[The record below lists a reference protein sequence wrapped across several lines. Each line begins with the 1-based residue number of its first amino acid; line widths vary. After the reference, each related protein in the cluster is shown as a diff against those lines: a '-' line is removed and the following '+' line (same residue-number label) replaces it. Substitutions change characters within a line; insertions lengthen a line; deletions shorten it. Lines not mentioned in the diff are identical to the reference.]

1 MFWGFG
7 SLWLSSG
14 LFRRSSDLC
23 PQLRM
28 SRHVSAAAGRMEQ
41 VPGCNLLVEGQKWE
55 VEARRIPLQ
64 STRAEDGLVLPSRH
78 TYSHSTEHHMGSTHT
93 SVHGDRRPLKHHLRY
108 CGGCGP
114 ARSVHCHS
122 TSRLPSWY
130 PICIPGTGLHQSSKK
145 KHRTCSV
152 RHRLTAMAR
161 SDGQA
166 WHHHGDNHGIIT
178 ILVVMTMR

>member
-1 MFWGFG
+1 MFWGFE

-14 LFRRSSDLC
+14 LFRISSDLC

-41 VPGCNLLVEGQKWE
+41 VPGCNLLVEWQKWE

-64 STRAEDGLVLPSRH
+64 STRAEDGLVVPTRH
-78 TYSHSTEHHMGSTHT
+78 TCSLSTEHHMGSTHT
-93 SVHGDRRPLKHHLRY
+93 SVHGDRRPLEHHLRY

-114 ARSVHCHS
+114 TRSFHCYS
-122 TSRLPSWY
+122 TSHLPSWY
-130 PICIPGTGLHQSSKK
+130 PICIPGTGLHQSSQ

-152 RHRLTAMAR
+152 RHRLTTMTRTATADGSHHNCGWLATNHIALAR
-161 SDGQA
+161 A
-166 WHHHGDNHGIIT
+166 
-178 ILVVMTMR
+178 